1 MSQTLPLDGI
11 PPVSKNSYFKQLYYL
26 DDFSVNQFC
35 LIIFIYLFIKTSLNT
50 YSWGHI
56 NDTFGLDN
64 DQFAIDEL
72 VLQSKKLEDD
82 DSGNSTGKLSGLP
95 L

>member
-1 MSQTLPLDGI
+1 M
-11 PPVSKNSYFKQLYYL
+11 
-26 DDFSVNQFC
+26 
-35 LIIFIYLFIKTSLNT
+35 FIKTSLNT

-82 DSGNSTGKLSGLP
+82 DSGNSTGKLSGLS
-95 L
+95 LLTDISTIYWSLEQLGLLIKL

>member
-1 MSQTLPLDGI
+1 M
-11 PPVSKNSYFKQLYYL
+11 
-26 DDFSVNQFC
+26 
-35 LIIFIYLFIKTSLNT
+35 FIKTSLNT

-82 DSGNSTGKLSGLP
+82 DSGNSTGKLSDQPVPYPRPTGAFLTGYMP
-95 L
+95 

>member
-1 MSQTLPLDGI
+1 M
-11 PPVSKNSYFKQLYYL
+11 
-26 DDFSVNQFC
+26 
-35 LIIFIYLFIKTSLNT
+35 FIKTSLNT

-82 DSGNSTGKLSGLP
+82 DSGNSTGKLSGPSFLADIP
-95 L
+95 TIYPSL

>member
-1 MSQTLPLDGI
+1 M
-11 PPVSKNSYFKQLYYL
+11 
-26 DDFSVNQFC
+26 
-35 LIIFIYLFIKTSLNT
+35 FIKTSLNT

-82 DSGNSTGKLSGLP
+82 DSGNSTGKFPFLTTCSIPFRNVDVLE